1 MWHLQRK
8 CRRGCSQDIKKEQ
21 EGLCDDKMHIM
32 TGHYIERFNTFSKNS
47 HDNVRMIGSVRNEV
61 INSVKTK
68 GKEIDKAIEKL
79 L

>member
-1 MWHLQRK
+1 
-8 CRRGCSQDIKKEQ
+8 
-21 EGLCDDKMHIM
+21 MHIM
-32 TGHYIERFNTFSKNS
+32 TGHYIERFNTFSKTG

-68 GKEIDKAIEKL
+68 GKEIEKAIEKL